1 VAQAL
6 NRLHLATLL
15 FDLLT
20 PEEAL
25 DRDYV
30 FDIPLL
36 ASRLK
41 EAYRWL
47 LGNPSFNRTP
57 VGFFGASTGAAAAAT
72 AAAELGTGVSALV
85 SRGGRVDLAR
95 ASLSKIQCPT
105 LLIVGGWDEPVL
117 SWNREVLTLLKK
129 GSFKVIPKATHLFE
143 EPHAMPAVLD
153 AAGTTLLRA
162 ARFEPATELID
173 IHGSGGSSD
182 GIELAE
188 PTDDIIPFVG
198 DDLPDIEAVWHALV
212 LGVRDYVTKNGFPS
226 IALGLSGGIDS
237 AVCAVIAA
245 DAIGATRVFG
255 VSMPSK
261 YSSDGSKDDARA
273 LAETIGCHY
282 DVQPIA
288 ELVTPFETQLGLTGV
303 AAENI
308 QARARGM
315 ILMAL
320 SNQHGHLILTTGNKS
335 EVAVGYSTMYGDTV
349 GGFAPLKD
357 VFKTL
362 VWDLARWRNAFAES
376 RGETPPIPVN
386 SITKPPSAELRPD
399 QTDQDSLPPYD
410 VLDAILD
417 HLVSRRDSID
427 SVVEAG
433 FDRATVE
440 RIAGL
445 VAGSEWKR
453 RQGAIGPRISRM
465 AFGRERRL
473 PITVKHTRGLG

>member
-1 VAQAL
+1 
-6 NRLHLATLL
+6 
-15 FDLLT
+15 
-20 PEEAL
+20 
-25 DRDYV
+25 
-30 FDIPLL
+30 
-36 ASRLK
+36 
-41 EAYRWL
+41 
-47 LGNPSFNRTP
+47 
-57 VGFFGASTGAAAAAT
+57 
-72 AAAELGTGVSALV
+72 
-85 SRGGRVDLAR
+85 
-95 ASLSKIQCPT
+95 
-105 LLIVGGWDEPVL
+105 
-117 SWNREVLTLLKK
+117 
-129 GSFKVIPKATHLFE
+129 
-143 EPHAMPAVLD
+143 
-153 AAGTTLLRA
+153 
-162 ARFEPATELID
+162 
-173 IHGSGGSSD
+173 
-182 GIELAE
+182 
-188 PTDDIIPFVG
+188 
-198 DDLPDIEAVWHALV
+198 
-212 LGVRDYVTKNGFPS
+212 
-226 IALGLSGGIDS
+226 
-237 AVCAVIAA
+237 
-245 DAIGATRVFG
+245 
-255 VSMPSK
+255 MPSK

-273 LAETIGCHY
+273 LAETVGCHY

-362 VWDLARWRNAFAES
+362 VWDLARWRNASAES
-376 RGETPPIPVN
+376 RGEAPPIPVN

-417 HLVSRRDSID
+417 HLVSRRDSIK
-427 SVVEAG
+427 SVVAAG
-433 FDRATVE
+433 FDRETVE

-445 VAGSEWKR
+445 IAGSEWKR

-473 PITVKHTRGLG
+473 PITVRHTPGLG